1 MRSDIWGLLGISPTG
16 DRKAIRSAYA
26 AQSRL
31 HHPEEE
37 PEYFVELNQAYKQ
50 ALDFARTAGAGDADV
65 NSREG
70 RENKG
75 SAENRGDREDRNSA
89 DGRRVERNR
98 KGEEDRNGRYRE
110 GAGDTGDSDDQEDK
124 GSSESVK
131 SYGTESGRIHSGA
144 ENKEKQSAQM
154 HDSAGD
160 ERKESA
166 QIRDSIGD
174 EKKESAQMHD
184 GAGDEKKESAQ
195 IHGGAGDEEENGTT
209 HKLNRAKSEDRQES
223 AAETNSTRKDDGE
236 KESAKVIGGIGGS
249 GSRRESAASSD
260 NNEEDE
266 DKQKF
271 TPATAGS
278 PEEPAE
284 RESGSTDARE
294 NELSLLGRLADAQ
307 QKAIQ
312 QSMDT
317 GALHEFI
324 ALFTNPK
331 QAKNADAWRRFFL
344 SETFLGE
351 QYAEGFARGLYA
363 YLMEQEACPHDN
375 LPMALLQELAIAYA
389 LVPHFAGEEY
399 REGMKYP
406 KEWYKVSVEQTFP
419 ARKQVAEIFN
429 RQGWDCDLKSMTR
442 RMLKQPA
449 NKVRHNAFSDYLDL
463 KEMGRQGL
471 LTEAEKETW
480 QHILGLGQ
488 VHYLFE
494 RNGKRLGSAD
504 YESRSECVVKLYVQ
518 WLKDEGLPE
527 CVLKFLYQKF
537 AFRELEHSSTKGLY
551 GALKEQVLRQLP
563 QVEELL
569 FGQDGLEQKA
579 TKVYRV
585 CSRIINDN
593 QNNYEKSIYEETPEI
608 RERVEALFAMPEWRE
623 LQGDRGL
630 FDKLCGGAQRLVM
643 PRSLAEGLIRYLQQ
657 GDFPEPRCT
666 ELLESLLRSLATA
679 RMCREIDY
687 RFRVPVP
694 DVDMDDLEGNGDF
707 WQYYLMRGFGFR
719 HSRIRGTWE
728 DGYLYEM
735 DGECYLPAYIRYLY
749 APSRVWQRA
758 FTGFCQETES
768 IPEPVSAV
776 CSLPDGRVLRVEFH
790 YHYCLYFL
798 EETPVLAPILSFAQL
813 HRWALEHLQTGTDT
827 GQDADGQTEGQVR
840 DFFFLLAVTAIE
852 DSERRAAEE
861 LIMQWLGKLPLYPQ
875 SCPLLARLLAA
886 DNDRLPAGT
895 RAVYYEEQER
905 FCFRAVVSGEGIRIY
920 RQMEFG
926 WEDRI
931 FRRAEFGWKEVPL
944 SLEALGLGRG
954 WVPAQALVGVSPVEL
969 PPVEL
974 PPVGLSS
981 EGLSPEGL
989 PSEGLSSEG
998 LSPVELPPAEL
1009 SPVELPPEGLSSVEL
1024 PPEGL
1029 PPVKLSPVGLSSA
1042 ELSPVG
1048 LPPAE
1053 LENLARESL
1062 LLLRQPKPVPL
1073 ATQNLEGMDV
1083 LQKAQAV
1090 LKAMGFPEGVEG
1102 YCVLRY
1108 GQERERRHDK
1118 VFYGAL
1124 SPFGFPVGIH
1134 SPEYERSMRFH
1145 MDVSRTKIKEGKR
1158 YVGRFGWG
1166 FKYSHQSDFW
1176 PLCVYQGD
1184 SGTYYADGTVRMYR
1198 AQSLDKLLA
1207 DWLKPELEGVT
1218 EVEVYGGIL
1227 TVSRLDHRLEYCY
1240 GEKDFQ
1246 DSVHG
1251 TGQTVADFFTVFGG
1265 YRLWETFARWMDAAL
1280 GKGLPDWV
1288 NVLTIGQALGKEEGE
1303 GSILSLTGCYV
1314 EEVNLDLLEL
1324 QERLGAED
1332 SQEDFQEEEERE
1344 KPAGGQGEPEGQG
1357 NLEGQKAPEGNEEL
1371 EGQEEGKAQEEQKEY
1386 EEWEQPNAQQA
1397 ALAESMPEYREYPLE
1412 APRLVWGKGLAV
1424 HMVRQS
1430 LWDAARWYLE
1440 ERPGEGAELL
1450 RNRRIRV
1457 EIVDQAY

>member
-65 NSREG
+65 NSREDGTG

-75 SAENRGDREDRNSA
+75 SAGNRGDREDRNSA

-110 GAGDTGDSDDQEDK
+110 GAGDTGDRDDQEDK

-131 SYGTESGRIHSGA
+131 SYDTESGRIHSGV

-195 IHGGAGDEEENGTT
+195 VHDSAGDEEENGTT
-209 HKLNRAKSEDRQES
+209 HKLNRAKSEYRQES
-223 AAETNSTRKDDGE
+223 AAETNDTGKDDGE
-236 KESAKVIGGIGGS
+236 KESAKATGGIVGS
-249 GSRRESAASSD
+249 GSRQESTASSY

-266 DKQKF
+266 DKQKS

-278 PEEPAE
+278 PEATTE
-284 RESGSTDARE
+284 RESASTDARE
-294 NELSLLGRLADAQ
+294 NELSLLERLADAQ

-363 YLMEQEACPHDN
+363 YLMEQEVCPHDN

-463 KEMGRQGL
+463 KEMGRQGQ

-488 VHYLFE
+488 VHYLYE
-494 RNGKRLGSAD
+494 RNGKQLGSAD

-719 HSRIRGTWE
+719 HSRIRGAWE

-776 CSLPDGRVLRVEFH
+776 CALPDGRVLRVEFH

-875 SCPLLARLLAA
+875 ICPLLARLLAA

-944 SLEALGLGRG
+944 SMEALGLGRSR
-954 WVPAQALVGVSPVEL
+954 VPAQALVGVSSVEL

-974 PPVGLSS
+974 SPEGVSPVGLSS
-981 EGLSPEGL
+981 EGLSPMK
-989 PSEGLSSEG
+989 LSS
-998 LSPVELPPAEL
+998 
-1009 SPVELPPEGLSSVEL
+1009 
-1024 PPEGL
+1024 
-1029 PPVKLSPVGLSSA
+1029 
-1042 ELSPVG
+1042 
-1048 LPPAE
+1048 AE

-1073 ATQNLEGMDV
+1073 AAQNLEGMDV
-1083 LQKAQAV
+1083 LQKTQAV

-1218 EVEVYGGIL
+1218 EVEAYGGLL

-1324 QERLGAED
+1324 QERLGAD
-1332 SQEDFQEEEERE
+1332 SREDFQEEEERE
-1344 KPAGGQGEPEGQG
+1344 RPAGGQGE
-1357 NLEGQKAPEGNEEL
+1357 
-1371 EGQEEGKAQEEQKEY
+1371 
-1386 EEWEQPNAQQA
+1386 WEQPNTQQA

-1424 HMVRQS
+1424 HMVSQS

-1457 EIVDQAY
+1457 EIAD

>member
-1 MRSDIWGLLGISPTG
+1 
-16 DRKAIRSAYA
+16 
-26 AQSRL
+26 
-31 HHPEEE
+31 
-37 PEYFVELNQAYKQ
+37 
-50 ALDFARTAGAGDADV
+50 
-65 NSREG
+65 
-70 RENKG
+70 
-75 SAENRGDREDRNSA
+75 
-89 DGRRVERNR
+89 
-98 KGEEDRNGRYRE
+98 
-110 GAGDTGDSDDQEDK
+110 
-124 GSSESVK
+124 
-131 SYGTESGRIHSGA
+131 
-144 ENKEKQSAQM
+144 
-154 HDSAGD
+154 
-160 ERKESA
+160 
-166 QIRDSIGD
+166 
-174 EKKESAQMHD
+174 
-184 GAGDEKKESAQ
+184 
-195 IHGGAGDEEENGTT
+195 
-209 HKLNRAKSEDRQES
+209 
-223 AAETNSTRKDDGE
+223 
-236 KESAKVIGGIGGS
+236 
-249 GSRRESAASSD
+249 
-260 NNEEDE
+260 
-266 DKQKF
+266 
-271 TPATAGS
+271 
-278 PEEPAE
+278 
-284 RESGSTDARE
+284 
-294 NELSLLGRLADAQ
+294 
-307 QKAIQ
+307 
-312 QSMDT
+312 MDT

-463 KEMGRQGL
+463 KEMGRQGQ

-488 VHYLFE
+488 VHYLYE
-494 RNGKRLGSAD
+494 RNGKQLGSAD

-719 HSRIRGTWE
+719 HSRIRGAWE

-776 CSLPDGRVLRVEFH
+776 CALPDGRVLRVEFH

-875 SCPLLARLLAA
+875 ICPLLARLLAA
-886 DNDRLPAGT
+886 DNDQLPAGT

-944 SLEALGLGRG
+944 SLEALGLGRSR
-954 WVPAQALVGVSPVEL
+954 VPAQAHVEVSPVEL
-969 PPVEL
+969 PPVELSPEVL

-981 EGLSPEGL
+981 EGLSPMK
-989 PSEGLSSEG
+989 
-998 LSPVELPPAEL
+998 
-1009 SPVELPPEGLSSVEL
+1009 LSSV
-1024 PPEGL
+1024 
-1029 PPVKLSPVGLSSA
+1029 
-1042 ELSPVG
+1042 
-1048 LPPAE
+1048 E

-1073 ATQNLEGMDV
+1073 AAQKLEGMDV
-1083 LQKAQAV
+1083 LQKTQAV

-1218 EVEVYGGIL
+1218 EVEAYGGLL

-1303 GSILSLTGCYV
+1303 GSVLSLTGCYV

-1332 SQEDFQEEEERE
+1332 SREDFQEEEERE
-1344 KPAGGQGEPEGQG
+1344 RPAGGQG
-1357 NLEGQKAPEGNEEL
+1357 
-1371 EGQEEGKAQEEQKEY
+1371 
-1386 EEWEQPNAQQA
+1386 EWEQPNAQQA

-1424 HMVRQS
+1424 HMVSQS

-1457 EIVDQAY
+1457 EIAD

>member
-65 NSREG
+65 NSREDGTG

-75 SAENRGDREDRNSA
+75 SAGNRGDREDRNSA

-110 GAGDTGDSDDQEDK
+110 GAGDTGDRDDQEDK

-131 SYGTESGRIHSGA
+131 SYDTESGRIHSGV

-174 EKKESAQMHD
+174 EKKESAQVHD
-184 GAGDEKKESAQ
+184 S
-195 IHGGAGDEEENGTT
+195 AGDEEENGTT

-223 AAETNSTRKDDGE
+223 AAETNDTGKDDGE
-236 KESAKVIGGIGGS
+236 KESAKATGGIVGS
-249 GSRRESAASSD
+249 GSRQESTASSY

-266 DKQKF
+266 DKQKS

-278 PEEPAE
+278 PEATTE
-284 RESGSTDARE
+284 RESASTDARE
-294 NELSLLGRLADAQ
+294 NELSLLERLADAQ

-463 KEMGRQGL
+463 KEMGRQGQ

-488 VHYLFE
+488 VHYLYE
-494 RNGKRLGSAD
+494 RNGKQLGSAD

-719 HSRIRGTWE
+719 HSRIRGAWE

-776 CSLPDGRVLRVEFH
+776 CALPDGRVLRVEFH

-875 SCPLLARLLAA
+875 ICPLLARLLAA
-886 DNDRLPAGT
+886 DNDQLPAGT

-944 SLEALGLGRG
+944 SLEALGLGRSR
-954 WVPAQALVGVSPVEL
+954 VPAQAHVEVSPVEL
-969 PPVEL
+969 PPVELSPEVL

-981 EGLSPEGL
+981 EGLSPMK
-989 PSEGLSSEG
+989 
-998 LSPVELPPAEL
+998 
-1009 SPVELPPEGLSSVEL
+1009 LSSV
-1024 PPEGL
+1024 
-1029 PPVKLSPVGLSSA
+1029 
-1042 ELSPVG
+1042 
-1048 LPPAE
+1048 E

-1073 ATQNLEGMDV
+1073 AAQKLEGMDV
-1083 LQKAQAV
+1083 LQKTQAV

-1218 EVEVYGGIL
+1218 EVEAYGGLL

-1303 GSILSLTGCYV
+1303 GSVLSLTGCYV

-1332 SQEDFQEEEERE
+1332 SREDFQEEEERE
-1344 KPAGGQGEPEGQG
+1344 RPAGGQG
-1357 NLEGQKAPEGNEEL
+1357 
-1371 EGQEEGKAQEEQKEY
+1371 
-1386 EEWEQPNAQQA
+1386 EWEQPNAQQA

-1424 HMVRQS
+1424 HMVSQS

-1457 EIVDQAY
+1457 EIAD

>member
-65 NSREG
+65 NSREDGTG

-75 SAENRGDREDRNSA
+75 SAGNRG

-98 KGEEDRNGRYRE
+98 KGEKDRNGRYRE
-110 GAGDTGDSDDQEDK
+110 GAGDTGDRDDQEDK

-131 SYGTESGRIHSGA
+131 SYDTESGRIHSGV

-195 IHGGAGDEEENGTT
+195 VHDSAGDEEENGTT
-209 HKLNRAKSEDRQES
+209 HKLNRAKSEYRQES
-223 AAETNSTRKDDGE
+223 AAETNDTGKDDGE
-236 KESAKVIGGIGGS
+236 KESAKATGGIVGS
-249 GSRRESAASSD
+249 GSRQESTASSY

-266 DKQKF
+266 DKQKS

-278 PEEPAE
+278 PEATTE
-284 RESGSTDARE
+284 RESASTDARE
-294 NELSLLGRLADAQ
+294 NELSLLERLADAQ

-324 ALFTNPK
+324 ALFINPK

-463 KEMGRQGL
+463 KEMGRQGQ

-488 VHYLFE
+488 VHYLYE
-494 RNGKRLGSAD
+494 RNGKQLGSAD

-719 HSRIRGTWE
+719 HSRIRGAWE

-776 CSLPDGRVLRVEFH
+776 CALPDGRVLRVEFH

-875 SCPLLARLLAA
+875 ICPLLARLLAA

-944 SLEALGLGRG
+944 SMEALGLGRSR
-954 WVPAQALVGVSPVEL
+954 VPAQALVGVSSVEL

-974 PPVGLSS
+974 SPEGVSPVGLSS
-981 EGLSPEGL
+981 EGLSPMK
-989 PSEGLSSEG
+989 LSS
-998 LSPVELPPAEL
+998 
-1009 SPVELPPEGLSSVEL
+1009 
-1024 PPEGL
+1024 
-1029 PPVKLSPVGLSSA
+1029 
-1042 ELSPVG
+1042 
-1048 LPPAE
+1048 AE

-1073 ATQNLEGMDV
+1073 AAQNLEGMDV
-1083 LQKAQAV
+1083 LQKTQAV

-1218 EVEVYGGIL
+1218 EVEAYGGLL

-1324 QERLGAED
+1324 QERLGAD
-1332 SQEDFQEEEERE
+1332 SREDFQEEEERE
-1344 KPAGGQGEPEGQG
+1344 RPAGGQGE
-1357 NLEGQKAPEGNEEL
+1357 
-1371 EGQEEGKAQEEQKEY
+1371 
-1386 EEWEQPNAQQA
+1386 WEQPNTQQA

-1424 HMVRQS
+1424 HMVSQS

-1457 EIVDQAY
+1457 EIAD

>member
-65 NSREG
+65 NSREDGTG

-75 SAENRGDREDRNSA
+75 SAGNRGDREDRNSA

-110 GAGDTGDSDDQEDK
+110 GAGDTGDRDDQEDK

-131 SYGTESGRIHSGA
+131 SYDTESGRIHSGV

-174 EKKESAQMHD
+174 EKKESAQVHD
-184 GAGDEKKESAQ
+184 S
-195 IHGGAGDEEENGTT
+195 AGDEEENGTT

-223 AAETNSTRKDDGE
+223 AAETNDTGKDDGE
-236 KESAKVIGGIGGS
+236 KESAKATGGIVGS
-249 GSRRESAASSD
+249 GSRQESTASSY

-266 DKQKF
+266 DKQKS

-278 PEEPAE
+278 PEATTE
-284 RESGSTDARE
+284 RESASTDARE
-294 NELSLLGRLADAQ
+294 NELSLLERLADAQ

-363 YLMEQEACPHDN
+363 YLMEQEVCPHDN

-463 KEMGRQGL
+463 KEMGRQGQ

-488 VHYLFE
+488 VHYLYE
-494 RNGKRLGSAD
+494 RNGKQLGSAD

-608 RERVEALFAMPEWRE
+608 RERVEALFAMPEWKE

-719 HSRIRGTWE
+719 HSRIRGAWE

-776 CSLPDGRVLRVEFH
+776 CALPDGRVLRVEFH

-875 SCPLLARLLAA
+875 ICPLLARLLAA

-944 SLEALGLGRG
+944 SMEALGLGRSR
-954 WVPAQALVGVSPVEL
+954 VPAQALVGVSPVEL

-974 PPVGLSS
+974 
-981 EGLSPEGL
+981 SPEGVS
-989 PSEGLSSEG
+989 PVGLSSEG
-998 LSPVELPPAEL
+998 LSPVELPP
-1009 SPVELPPEGLSSVEL
+1009 VGLSSEEL
-1024 PPEGL
+1024 SSEELSSEELSPEGL
-1029 PPVKLSPVGLSSA
+1029 PSVGVSS
-1042 ELSPVG
+1042 
-1048 LPPAE
+1048 AE

-1062 LLLRQPKPVPL
+1062 LLLRQPKPVLL

-1083 LQKAQAV
+1083 LQKTQAV

-1218 EVEVYGGIL
+1218 EVEAYGGLL

-1324 QERLGAED
+1324 QERLGAD
-1332 SQEDFQEEEERE
+1332 SREDFQEEEERE
-1344 KPAGGQGEPEGQG
+1344 RPAGGQG
-1357 NLEGQKAPEGNEEL
+1357 
-1371 EGQEEGKAQEEQKEY
+1371 
-1386 EEWEQPNAQQA
+1386 EWEQPNAQQA

-1424 HMVRQS
+1424 HMVSQS

-1457 EIVDQAY
+1457 EIAD

>member
-65 NSREG
+65 NSREDGTG

-75 SAENRGDREDRNSA
+75 SAGNRGDREDRNSA

-110 GAGDTGDSDDQEDK
+110 GAGDTGDRDDQEDK

-131 SYGTESGRIHSGA
+131 SYDTESGRIHSGV

-195 IHGGAGDEEENGTT
+195 VHDSAGDEEENGTT

-223 AAETNSTRKDDGE
+223 AAETNDTGKDDGE
-236 KESAKVIGGIGGS
+236 KESAKATGGIVGS
-249 GSRRESAASSD
+249 GSRQESTASSY

-266 DKQKF
+266 DKQKS

-278 PEEPAE
+278 PEATTE
-284 RESGSTDARE
+284 RESASTDARE
-294 NELSLLGRLADAQ
+294 NELSLLERLADAQ

-324 ALFTNPK
+324 ALFINPK

-363 YLMEQEACPHDN
+363 YLMEQEVCPHDN

-463 KEMGRQGL
+463 KEMGRQGQ
-471 LTEAEKETW
+471 LTEAEKEIW

-488 VHYLFE
+488 VHYLYE
-494 RNGKRLGSAD
+494 RNGKQLGSAD

-719 HSRIRGTWE
+719 HSRIRGAWE

-776 CSLPDGRVLRVEFH
+776 CVLPDGRVLRVEFH

-875 SCPLLARLLAA
+875 ICPLLARLLAA

-931 FRRAEFGWKEVPL
+931 FRRAEFGWKEVTL
-944 SLEALGLGRG
+944 SMEALGLGRSR
-954 WVPAQALVGVSPVEL
+954 VPAQALVGVSSVEL

-974 PPVGLSS
+974 SPEGVSPVGLSS
-981 EGLSPEGL
+981 EGLSPMK
-989 PSEGLSSEG
+989 LSS
-998 LSPVELPPAEL
+998 
-1009 SPVELPPEGLSSVEL
+1009 
-1024 PPEGL
+1024 
-1029 PPVKLSPVGLSSA
+1029 
-1042 ELSPVG
+1042 
-1048 LPPAE
+1048 AE

-1073 ATQNLEGMDV
+1073 AAQNLEGMDV
-1083 LQKAQAV
+1083 LQKTQAV

-1218 EVEVYGGIL
+1218 EVEAYGGLL

-1265 YRLWETFARWMDAAL
+1265 YRLWETFARWMDADL

-1303 GSILSLTGCYV
+1303 GSVLSLTGCYV

-1332 SQEDFQEEEERE
+1332 SREDFQEEEERE
-1344 KPAGGQGEPEGQG
+1344 RPAGGQG
-1357 NLEGQKAPEGNEEL
+1357 
-1371 EGQEEGKAQEEQKEY
+1371 
-1386 EEWEQPNAQQA
+1386 EWEQPNAQQA

-1424 HMVRQS
+1424 HMVSQS

-1457 EIVDQAY
+1457 EIAD

>member
-65 NSREG
+65 NSREDGTG

-75 SAENRGDREDRNSA
+75 SAGNRGDREDRNSA

-98 KGEEDRNGRYRE
+98 KGEEDRNGKYRE

-124 GSSESVK
+124 GSS
-131 SYGTESGRIHSGA
+131 
-144 ENKEKQSAQM
+144 
-154 HDSAGD
+154 
-160 ERKESA
+160 
-166 QIRDSIGD
+166 D
-174 EKKESAQMHD
+174 EKKESSQMHD

-223 AAETNSTRKDDGE
+223 AAETNDTGKDDGEKESAKATGGIVGSGSRQESTAETNSTRKDDGE
-236 KESAKVIGGIGGS
+236 KESAKVIGGIVGS
-249 GSRRESAASSD
+249 GSRQESAASSD

-266 DKQKF
+266 DKQKS

-294 NELSLLGRLADAQ
+294 NELSLLERLADAQ

-351 QYAEGFARGLYA
+351 QYAEGFARGLYT

-776 CSLPDGRVLRVEFH
+776 CALPDGRVLRVEFH

-944 SLEALGLGRG
+944 SMEALGLGRSR
-954 WVPAQALVGVSPVEL
+954 VPAQALVGVSSVEL

-974 PPVGLSS
+974 
-981 EGLSPEGL
+981 SPEGVSPVGL
-989 PSEGLSSEG
+989 PSEGLS
-998 LSPVELPPAEL
+998 PMK
-1009 SPVELPPEGLSSVEL
+1009 LSS
-1024 PPEGL
+1024 
-1029 PPVKLSPVGLSSA
+1029 
-1042 ELSPVG
+1042 
-1048 LPPAE
+1048 AE

-1073 ATQNLEGMDV
+1073 AAQNLEGMDV
-1083 LQKAQAV
+1083 LQKTQAV

-1218 EVEVYGGIL
+1218 EVEAYGGLL

-1324 QERLGAED
+1324 QERLGAD
-1332 SQEDFQEEEERE
+1332 SWEDFQEEEERE
-1344 KPAGGQGEPEGQG
+1344 RPAGGQGE
-1357 NLEGQKAPEGNEEL
+1357 
-1371 EGQEEGKAQEEQKEY
+1371 
-1386 EEWEQPNAQQA
+1386 WEQPNTQQA

-1424 HMVRQS
+1424 HMVSQS

-1457 EIVDQAY
+1457 EIAD

>member
-65 NSREG
+65 NSREDGTG

-75 SAENRGDREDRNSA
+75 SAGNRGDREDRNSA

-110 GAGDTGDSDDQEDK
+110 GAGDTGDRDDQEDK

-131 SYGTESGRIHSGA
+131 SYDTESGRIHSGV

-195 IHGGAGDEEENGTT
+195 VHDSAGDEEENGTT

-223 AAETNSTRKDDGE
+223 AAETNDTGKDDGE
-236 KESAKVIGGIGGS
+236 KESAKATGGIVGS
-249 GSRRESAASSD
+249 GSRQESTASSY

-266 DKQKF
+266 DKQKS

-278 PEEPAE
+278 PEATTE
-284 RESGSTDARE
+284 RESASTDARE
-294 NELSLLGRLADAQ
+294 NELSLLERLADAQ

-324 ALFTNPK
+324 DLFTNPK

-363 YLMEQEACPHDN
+363 YLMEQEAYPHDN

-463 KEMGRQGL
+463 KEMGRQGQ

-488 VHYLFE
+488 VHYLYE
-494 RNGKRLGSAD
+494 RNGKQLGSAD

-719 HSRIRGTWE
+719 HSRIRGAWE

-776 CSLPDGRVLRVEFH
+776 CVLPDGRVLRVEFH

-875 SCPLLARLLAA
+875 ICPLLARLLAA

-944 SLEALGLGRG
+944 SMEALGLGRSR
-954 WVPAQALVGVSPVEL
+954 VPAQALVGVSSVEL

-974 PPVGLSS
+974 SPEEVSPMKLSS
-981 EGLSPEGL
+981 
-989 PSEGLSSEG
+989 
-998 LSPVELPPAEL
+998 
-1009 SPVELPPEGLSSVEL
+1009 
-1024 PPEGL
+1024 
-1029 PPVKLSPVGLSSA
+1029 
-1042 ELSPVG
+1042 
-1048 LPPAE
+1048 AE

-1073 ATQNLEGMDV
+1073 AAQNLEGMDV
-1083 LQKAQAV
+1083 LQKTQAV

-1218 EVEVYGGIL
+1218 EVEAYGGLL

-1324 QERLGAED
+1324 QERLGAD
-1332 SQEDFQEEEERE
+1332 SREDFQEEEERE
-1344 KPAGGQGEPEGQG
+1344 RPAGGQGE
-1357 NLEGQKAPEGNEEL
+1357 
-1371 EGQEEGKAQEEQKEY
+1371 
-1386 EEWEQPNAQQA
+1386 WEQPNTQQA

-1424 HMVRQS
+1424 HMVSQS

-1457 EIVDQAY
+1457 EIAD

>member
-65 NSREG
+65 NSREDGTG

-75 SAENRGDREDRNSA
+75 SAGNRGDREDRNSA

-110 GAGDTGDSDDQEDK
+110 GAGDTGDRDDQEDK

-131 SYGTESGRIHSGA
+131 SYDTESGRIHSGV

-195 IHGGAGDEEENGTT
+195 VHDSAGDEEENGTT

-223 AAETNSTRKDDGE
+223 AAETNDTGKDDGE
-236 KESAKVIGGIGGS
+236 KESAKATGGIVGS
-249 GSRRESAASSD
+249 GSRQESTASSY

-266 DKQKF
+266 DKQKS

-278 PEEPAE
+278 PEATTE
-284 RESGSTDARE
+284 RESASTDARE
-294 NELSLLGRLADAQ
+294 NELSLLERLADAQ

-324 ALFTNPK
+324 ALFINPK

-363 YLMEQEACPHDN
+363 YLMEQEVCPHDN

-463 KEMGRQGL
+463 KEMGRQGQ
-471 LTEAEKETW
+471 LTEAEKEIW

-488 VHYLFE
+488 VHYLYE
-494 RNGKRLGSAD
+494 RNGKQLGSAD

-527 CVLKFLYQKF
+527 YVLKFLYQKF

-666 ELLESLLRSLATA
+666 ELLESLLRSLATGQ
-679 RMCREIDY
+679 MCREIDY
-687 RFRVPVP
+687 RFRVTVP

-719 HSRIRGTWE
+719 HSRIRGAWE

-776 CSLPDGRVLRVEFH
+776 CALPDGRVLRVEFH

-944 SLEALGLGRG
+944 SMEALGLGRSR
-954 WVPAQALVGVSPVEL
+954 VPAQALVGVSSVEL

-974 PPVGLSS
+974 SPEGVSPVGLSS
-981 EGLSPEGL
+981 EGLSPMK
-989 PSEGLSSEG
+989 LSS
-998 LSPVELPPAEL
+998 
-1009 SPVELPPEGLSSVEL
+1009 
-1024 PPEGL
+1024 
-1029 PPVKLSPVGLSSA
+1029 
-1042 ELSPVG
+1042 
-1048 LPPAE
+1048 AE

-1073 ATQNLEGMDV
+1073 AAQNLEGMDV
-1083 LQKAQAV
+1083 LQKTQAV

-1218 EVEVYGGIL
+1218 EVEAYGGLL

-1303 GSILSLTGCYV
+1303 GSVLSLTGCYV

-1324 QERLGAED
+1324 QERLGAD
-1332 SQEDFQEEEERE
+1332 SREDFQEEEERE
-1344 KPAGGQGEPEGQG
+1344 RPAGGQGE
-1357 NLEGQKAPEGNEEL
+1357 
-1371 EGQEEGKAQEEQKEY
+1371 
-1386 EEWEQPNAQQA
+1386 WEQPNTQQA

-1424 HMVRQS
+1424 HMVSQS

-1457 EIVDQAY
+1457 EIAD

>member
-65 NSREG
+65 NSREDGTG

-75 SAENRGDREDRNSA
+75 SAGNRGDREDRNSA

-110 GAGDTGDSDDQEDK
+110 GAGDTGDRDDQEDK

-131 SYGTESGRIHSGA
+131 SYDTESGRIHSGV

-195 IHGGAGDEEENGTT
+195 VHDSAGDEEENGTT
-209 HKLNRAKSEDRQES
+209 HKLNRAKSEYRQES
-223 AAETNSTRKDDGE
+223 AAETNDTGKDDGE
-236 KESAKVIGGIGGS
+236 KESAKATGGIVGS
-249 GSRRESAASSD
+249 GSRQESTASSY

-266 DKQKF
+266 DKQKS

-278 PEEPAE
+278 PEATTE
-284 RESGSTDARE
+284 RESASTDARE
-294 NELSLLGRLADAQ
+294 NELSLLERLADAQ

-324 ALFTNPK
+324 ALFINPK

-463 KEMGRQGL
+463 KEMGRQGQ

-488 VHYLFE
+488 VHYLYE
-494 RNGKRLGSAD
+494 RNGKQLGSAD

-719 HSRIRGTWE
+719 HSRIRGAWE

-776 CSLPDGRVLRVEFH
+776 CALPDGRVLRVEFH

-875 SCPLLARLLAA
+875 ICPLLARLLAA

-944 SLEALGLGRG
+944 SMEALGLGRSR
-954 WVPAQALVGVSPVEL
+954 VPAQALVGVSSVEL

-974 PPVGLSS
+974 SPEGVSPVGLSS
-981 EGLSPEGL
+981 EGLSPMK
-989 PSEGLSSEG
+989 LSS
-998 LSPVELPPAEL
+998 
-1009 SPVELPPEGLSSVEL
+1009 
-1024 PPEGL
+1024 
-1029 PPVKLSPVGLSSA
+1029 
-1042 ELSPVG
+1042 
-1048 LPPAE
+1048 AE

-1073 ATQNLEGMDV
+1073 AAQNLEGMDV
-1083 LQKAQAV
+1083 LQKTQAV

-1145 MDVSRTKIKEGKR
+1145 MDVSRPKIKEGKR

-1218 EVEVYGGIL
+1218 EVEAYGGLL

-1324 QERLGAED
+1324 QERLGAD
-1332 SQEDFQEEEERE
+1332 SREDFQEEEERE
-1344 KPAGGQGEPEGQG
+1344 RPAGGQGE
-1357 NLEGQKAPEGNEEL
+1357 
-1371 EGQEEGKAQEEQKEY
+1371 
-1386 EEWEQPNAQQA
+1386 WEQPNTQQA

-1424 HMVRQS
+1424 HMVSQS

-1457 EIVDQAY
+1457 EIAD

>member
-65 NSREG
+65 NSREDGTG

-75 SAENRGDREDRNSA
+75 SAGNRGDREDRNSA

-110 GAGDTGDSDDQEDK
+110 GAGDTGDRDDQEDK

-131 SYGTESGRIHSGA
+131 SYDTESGRIHSGV

-195 IHGGAGDEEENGTT
+195 VHDSAGDEEENGTT

-223 AAETNSTRKDDGE
+223 AAETNDTGKDDGE
-236 KESAKVIGGIGGS
+236 KESAKATGGIVGS
-249 GSRRESAASSD
+249 GSRQESTASSY

-266 DKQKF
+266 DKQKS

-278 PEEPAE
+278 PEATTE
-284 RESGSTDARE
+284 RESASTDARE
-294 NELSLLGRLADAQ
+294 NELSLLERLADAQ

-363 YLMEQEACPHDN
+363 YLMEQEVCPHDN

-463 KEMGRQGL
+463 KEMGRQGQ

-488 VHYLFE
+488 VHYLYE
-494 RNGKRLGSAD
+494 RNGKQLGSAD

-719 HSRIRGTWE
+719 HSRIRGAWE

-776 CSLPDGRVLRVEFH
+776 CALPDGRVLRVEFH

-875 SCPLLARLLAA
+875 ICPLLARLLAA

-944 SLEALGLGRG
+944 SMEALGLGRSR
-954 WVPAQALVGVSPVEL
+954 VPAQALVGVSSVEL

-974 PPVGLSS
+974 SPEGVSPVGLSS
-981 EGLSPEGL
+981 EGLSPMK
-989 PSEGLSSEG
+989 LSS
-998 LSPVELPPAEL
+998 
-1009 SPVELPPEGLSSVEL
+1009 
-1024 PPEGL
+1024 
-1029 PPVKLSPVGLSSA
+1029 
-1042 ELSPVG
+1042 
-1048 LPPAE
+1048 AE

-1073 ATQNLEGMDV
+1073 AAQNLEGMDV
-1083 LQKAQAV
+1083 LQKTQAV

-1218 EVEVYGGIL
+1218 EVEAYGGLL

-1324 QERLGAED
+1324 QERLGAD
-1332 SQEDFQEEEERE
+1332 SREDFQEEEERE
-1344 KPAGGQGEPEGQG
+1344 RPAGGQGE
-1357 NLEGQKAPEGNEEL
+1357 
-1371 EGQEEGKAQEEQKEY
+1371 
-1386 EEWEQPNAQQA
+1386 WEQPNTQQA

-1424 HMVRQS
+1424 HMVSQS

-1457 EIVDQAY
+1457 EIAD

>member
-65 NSREG
+65 NSREDGTG

-75 SAENRGDREDRNSA
+75 SAGNRGDREDRNSA

-124 GSSESVK
+124 GSS
-131 SYGTESGRIHSGA
+131 
-144 ENKEKQSAQM
+144 
-154 HDSAGD
+154 
-160 ERKESA
+160 
-166 QIRDSIGD
+166 D

-223 AAETNSTRKDDGE
+223 AAETNDTGKDDGEKESAKATGGIVGSGSRQESTAETNSTRKDDGE
-236 KESAKVIGGIGGS
+236 KESAKVIGGIVGS
-249 GSRRESAASSD
+249 GSRQESAASSD

-266 DKQKF
+266 DKQKS

-294 NELSLLGRLADAQ
+294 NELSLLERLADAQ

-351 QYAEGFARGLYA
+351 QYAEGFARGLYT

-776 CSLPDGRVLRVEFH
+776 CALPDGRVLRVEFH

-944 SLEALGLGRG
+944 SMEALGLGRSR
-954 WVPAQALVGVSPVEL
+954 VPAQALVGVSSVEL

-974 PPVGLSS
+974 
-981 EGLSPEGL
+981 SPEGVSPVGL
-989 PSEGLSSEG
+989 PSEGLS
-998 LSPVELPPAEL
+998 PMK
-1009 SPVELPPEGLSSVEL
+1009 LSS
-1024 PPEGL
+1024 
-1029 PPVKLSPVGLSSA
+1029 
-1042 ELSPVG
+1042 
-1048 LPPAE
+1048 AE

-1073 ATQNLEGMDV
+1073 AAQNLEGMDV
-1083 LQKAQAV
+1083 LQKTQAV

-1124 SPFGFPVGIH
+1124 SPFGFPVGLH

-1218 EVEVYGGIL
+1218 EVEAYGGLL

-1344 KPAGGQGEPEGQG
+1344 KPAGGQGG
-1357 NLEGQKAPEGNEEL
+1357 
-1371 EGQEEGKAQEEQKEY
+1371 
-1386 EEWEQPNAQQA
+1386 WEQPNAQQT
-1397 ALAESMPEYREYPLE
+1397 ALAESMPEYRKYPLE

-1424 HMVRQS
+1424 HMVSQS

-1457 EIVDQAY
+1457 EIAD

>member
-65 NSREG
+65 NSREDGTG

-75 SAENRGDREDRNSA
+75 NAGNRGDREDRNSA

-110 GAGDTGDSDDQEDK
+110 GAGDTGDRDDQEDK

-131 SYGTESGRIHSGA
+131 SYDTESGRIHSGV

-174 EKKESAQMHD
+174 EKKESAQVHD
-184 GAGDEKKESAQ
+184 S
-195 IHGGAGDEEENGTT
+195 AGDEEENGTT

-223 AAETNSTRKDDGE
+223 AAETNDTGKDDGE
-236 KESAKVIGGIGGS
+236 KESAKATGGIVGS
-249 GSRRESAASSD
+249 GSRQESTASSY

-266 DKQKF
+266 DKQKS

-278 PEEPAE
+278 PEATTE
-284 RESGSTDARE
+284 RESASTDARE
-294 NELSLLGRLADAQ
+294 NELSLLERLADAQ

-463 KEMGRQGL
+463 KEMGRQGQ

-488 VHYLFE
+488 VHYLYE
-494 RNGKRLGSAD
+494 RNGKQLGSAD

-687 RFRVPVP
+687 RFRVTVP

-776 CSLPDGRVLRVEFH
+776 CALPDGRVLRVEFH

-875 SCPLLARLLAA
+875 ICPLLARLLAA
-886 DNDRLPAGT
+886 DNDQLPAGT

-944 SLEALGLGRG
+944 SLEALGLGRSR
-954 WVPAQALVGVSPVEL
+954 VPAQAHVEVSPVEL
-969 PPVEL
+969 PPVELSPEVL

-981 EGLSPEGL
+981 EGLSPMK
-989 PSEGLSSEG
+989 
-998 LSPVELPPAEL
+998 
-1009 SPVELPPEGLSSVEL
+1009 LSSV
-1024 PPEGL
+1024 
-1029 PPVKLSPVGLSSA
+1029 
-1042 ELSPVG
+1042 
-1048 LPPAE
+1048 E

-1073 ATQNLEGMDV
+1073 AAQKLEGMDV
-1083 LQKAQAV
+1083 LQKTQAV

-1218 EVEVYGGIL
+1218 EVEAYGGLL

-1303 GSILSLTGCYV
+1303 GSVLSLTGCYV

-1332 SQEDFQEEEERE
+1332 SREDFQEEEERE
-1344 KPAGGQGEPEGQG
+1344 RPAGGQG
-1357 NLEGQKAPEGNEEL
+1357 
-1371 EGQEEGKAQEEQKEY
+1371 
-1386 EEWEQPNAQQA
+1386 EWEQPNAQQA

-1424 HMVRQS
+1424 HMVSQS

-1457 EIVDQAY
+1457 EIAD

>member
-65 NSREG
+65 NSREDGTG

-75 SAENRGDREDRNSA
+75 NAGNRGDREDRNSA

-110 GAGDTGDSDDQEDK
+110 GAGDTGDRDDQEDK

-131 SYGTESGRIHSGA
+131 SYDTESGRIHSGV

-174 EKKESAQMHD
+174 EKKESAQVHD
-184 GAGDEKKESAQ
+184 S
-195 IHGGAGDEEENGTT
+195 AGDEEENGTT

-223 AAETNSTRKDDGE
+223 AAETNDTGKDDGE
-236 KESAKVIGGIGGS
+236 KESAKATGGIVGS
-249 GSRRESAASSD
+249 GSRQESTASSY

-266 DKQKF
+266 DKQKS

-278 PEEPAE
+278 PEATTE
-284 RESGSTDARE
+284 RESASTDARE
-294 NELSLLGRLADAQ
+294 NELSLLERLADAQ

-463 KEMGRQGL
+463 KEMGRQGQ

-488 VHYLFE
+488 VHYLYE
-494 RNGKRLGSAD
+494 RNGKQLGSAD

-666 ELLESLLRSLATA
+666 ELLESLLRSLATGQ
-679 RMCREIDY
+679 MCREIDY
-687 RFRVPVP
+687 RFRVTVP

-776 CSLPDGRVLRVEFH
+776 CALPDGRVLRVEFH

-875 SCPLLARLLAA
+875 ICPLLARLLAA
-886 DNDRLPAGT
+886 DNDQLPAGT

-944 SLEALGLGRG
+944 SLEALGLGRSR
-954 WVPAQALVGVSPVEL
+954 VPAQAHVEVSPVEL
-969 PPVEL
+969 PPVELSPEVL

-981 EGLSPEGL
+981 EGLSPMK
-989 PSEGLSSEG
+989 
-998 LSPVELPPAEL
+998 
-1009 SPVELPPEGLSSVEL
+1009 LSSV
-1024 PPEGL
+1024 
-1029 PPVKLSPVGLSSA
+1029 
-1042 ELSPVG
+1042 
-1048 LPPAE
+1048 E

-1073 ATQNLEGMDV
+1073 AAQKLEGMDV
-1083 LQKAQAV
+1083 LQKTQAV

-1218 EVEVYGGIL
+1218 EVEAYGGLL

-1303 GSILSLTGCYV
+1303 GSVLSLTGCYV

-1332 SQEDFQEEEERE
+1332 SREDFQEEEERE
-1344 KPAGGQGEPEGQG
+1344 RPAGGQG
-1357 NLEGQKAPEGNEEL
+1357 
-1371 EGQEEGKAQEEQKEY
+1371 
-1386 EEWEQPNAQQA
+1386 EWEQPNAQQA

-1424 HMVRQS
+1424 HMVSQS

-1457 EIVDQAY
+1457 EIAD

>member
-65 NSREG
+65 NSREDGTG

-75 SAENRGDREDRNSA
+75 SAGNRGDREDRNSA

-98 KGEEDRNGRYRE
+98 KGEEDGNGRYRE
-110 GAGDTGDSDDQEDK
+110 GAGDTGDRDDQEDK

-131 SYGTESGRIHSGA
+131 SYDTESGRIHSGV

-195 IHGGAGDEEENGTT
+195 VHDSAGDEEENGTT
-209 HKLNRAKSEDRQES
+209 HKLNRAKSEYRQES
-223 AAETNSTRKDDGE
+223 AAETNDTGKDDGE
-236 KESAKVIGGIGGS
+236 KESAKATGGIVGS
-249 GSRRESAASSD
+249 GSRQESTASSY

-266 DKQKF
+266 DKQKS

-278 PEEPAE
+278 PEATTE
-284 RESGSTDARE
+284 RESASTDARE
-294 NELSLLGRLADAQ
+294 NELSLLERLADAQ
-307 QKAIQ
+307 QKTIQ

-463 KEMGRQGL
+463 KEMGRQGQ

-488 VHYLFE
+488 VHYLYE
-494 RNGKRLGSAD
+494 RNGKQLGSAD

-719 HSRIRGTWE
+719 HSRIRGAWE

-776 CSLPDGRVLRVEFH
+776 CALPDGRVLRVEFH

-875 SCPLLARLLAA
+875 ICPLLARLLAA

-944 SLEALGLGRG
+944 SMEALGLGRSR
-954 WVPAQALVGVSPVEL
+954 VPAQALVGVSSVEL

-974 PPVGLSS
+974 SPEGVSPVGLSS
-981 EGLSPEGL
+981 EGLSPMK
-989 PSEGLSSEG
+989 LSS
-998 LSPVELPPAEL
+998 
-1009 SPVELPPEGLSSVEL
+1009 
-1024 PPEGL
+1024 
-1029 PPVKLSPVGLSSA
+1029 
-1042 ELSPVG
+1042 
-1048 LPPAE
+1048 AE

-1073 ATQNLEGMDV
+1073 AAQNLEGMDV
-1083 LQKAQAV
+1083 LQKTQAV

-1218 EVEVYGGIL
+1218 EVEAYGGLL

-1324 QERLGAED
+1324 QERLGAD
-1332 SQEDFQEEEERE
+1332 SREDFQEEEERE
-1344 KPAGGQGEPEGQG
+1344 RPAGGQGE
-1357 NLEGQKAPEGNEEL
+1357 
-1371 EGQEEGKAQEEQKEY
+1371 
-1386 EEWEQPNAQQA
+1386 WEQPNTQQA

-1424 HMVRQS
+1424 HMVSQS

-1457 EIVDQAY
+1457 EIAD